1 MQNQRSSSTRP
12 HKRTSG
18 SFSQP
23 ASASRTPRRPSS
35 PQKTSVP
42 LAEHPYARSAGGIY
56 SGGERAIFRKQS
68 QARRNTIVLCIM
80 AGLCIIMA
88 GILIGFSLGKGAA
101 LAEAG
106 TATDEV
112 SPTPAAVSYDELEEA

>member
-1 MQNQRSSSTRP
+1 
-12 HKRTSG
+12 
-18 SFSQP
+18 
-23 ASASRTPRRPSS
+23 
-35 PQKTSVP
+35 
-42 LAEHPYARSAGGIY
+42 
-56 SGGERAIFRKQS
+56 
-68 QARRNTIVLCIM
+68 M